1 MSHLLKKNTIDFCTH
16 RDKGAEHV
24 KVQVQRPVPSRSEG
38 FTLFVALVV
47 SSMLLAVGFSLSN
60 IILKQLLFSSS
71 GKESQL
77 AFYAA
82 DSGAECA
89 LFWDRKDRMG
99 YTTYEGAFATS
110 TDGSEGELDILC
122 GMGMETQSSSPTAE
136 VGSLEKYGDNT
147 SATTTFYV
155 DYRDPNNSDLHK
167 ACAKVTVSKWMDVS
181 TGVNIERTA
190 IDSRGY
196 NAPFEGLVGFIDT
209 PGPQNGRCQLDSPR
223 VVERAVRLDY

>member
-1 MSHLLKKNTIDFCTH
+1 MKFPSKKVHNGF
-16 RDKGAEHV
+16 RNKA
-24 KVQVQRPVPSRSEG
+24 G

-60 IILKQLLFSSS
+60 IILKQLVFSNS

-89 LFWDRKDRMG
+89 LFWDRKDASG
-99 YTTYEGAFATS
+99 FTTIDGAFATS
-110 TDGSEGELDILC
+110 TGIVDIICGVGGSSEEGR
-122 GMGMETQSSSPTAE
+122 
-136 VGSLEKYGDNT
+136 VGSFQKWLNDGPSVT

-155 DYRDPNNSDLHK
+155 DYRDPLNEAHR
-167 ACAKVTVSKWMDVS
+167 ACAEVNVYKRLEDVG
-181 TGVNIERTA
+181 GVMIERTR

-196 NAPFEGLVGFIDT
+196 NANFMGTVGPGGNGSCDT
-209 PGPQNGRCQLDSPR
+209 AGTR
-223 VVERAVRLDY
+223 VVERAVILDY

>member
-1 MSHLLKKNTIDFCTH
+1 MFNNLHTKKYTQS
-16 RDKGAEHV
+16 A
-24 KVQVQRPVPSRSEG
+24 G

-60 IILKQLLFSSS
+60 IILKQLIFSNS

-89 LFWDRKDRMG
+89 LYWDRKDRLG
-99 YTTYEGAFATS
+99 LTTYNGAFATS
-110 TDGSEGELDILC
+110 TADAESLDILC
-122 GMGMETQSSSPTAE
+122 GMGMSTDTDSPTAK
-136 VGSLEKYGDNT
+136 VGSLEKFGDNL

-155 DYRDPNNSDLHK
+155 DYRDPNNILQHK
-167 ACAKVTVSKWMDVS
+167 ACAKVTVAKWLDTN
-181 TGVNIERTA
+181 TGVERTR

-196 NAPFEGLVGFIDT
+196 NAPFMGVVGFLDT
-209 PGPQNGRCQLDSPR
+209 PGDIGGRCNISDNR

>member
-1 MSHLLKKNTIDFCTH
+1 MNTTYQN
-16 RDKGAEHV
+16 KT
-24 KVQVQRPVPSRSEG
+24 KQTKG

-60 IILKQLLFSSS
+60 IILKQLIFSSS

-89 LFWDRKDRMG
+89 LFWDRKDMLG

-110 TDGSEGELDILC
+110 TDTADTLDIMC
-122 GMGMETQSSSPTAE
+122 GMGMEDEGGEPTAK
-136 VGSLEKYGDNT
+136 VGSLEKYGDNF

-155 DYRDPNNSDLHK
+155 DYRDPNDTTHR
-167 ACAKVTVSKWMDVS
+167 ACAKVTVSKWQDTS
-181 TGVNIERTA
+181 TGVSIERTS

-196 NAPFEGLVGFIDT
+196 NASFQGLVGF
-209 PGPQNGRCQLDSPR
+209 LDSPSSGGKCVIDGPR

>member
-1 MSHLLKKNTIDFCTH
+1 MNNIHVTNTHIKKT
-16 RDKGAEHV
+16 
-24 KVQVQRPVPSRSEG
+24 G

-60 IILKQLLFSSS
+60 IILKQLIFSSS

-89 LFWDRKDRMG
+89 LFWDRKDMLG

-110 TDGSEGELDILC
+110 TDTADTLDIMC
-122 GMGMETQSSSPTAE
+122 GMGMADESGEATAK
-136 VGSLEKYGDNT
+136 VGSFEKYGDNF

-155 DYRDPNNSDLHK
+155 DYRDPNNVQGHK
-167 ACAKVTVSKWMDVS
+167 ACAKVTVSKWQDMS
-181 TGVNIERTA
+181 TGVAIERTS

-196 NAPFEGLVGFIDT
+196 NAPFKGLVGFF
-209 PGPQNGRCQLDSPR
+209 DSPVSDAGKCDLNNPR

>member
-1 MSHLLKKNTIDFCTH
+1 MINYPNTTTNIKT
-16 RDKGAEHV
+16 A
-24 KVQVQRPVPSRSEG
+24 G

-60 IILKQLLFSSS
+60 IILKQLIFSNS

-89 LFWDRKDRMG
+89 LYWDRKDRLGM
-99 YTTYEGAFATS
+99 TTYSGTFATTS
-110 TDGSEGELDILC
+110 DAAESLDIYC
-122 GMGMETQSSSPTAE
+122 GMGMSGETDAPTAK
-136 VGSLEKYGDNT
+136 VGSLEKYGDNF

-155 DYRDPNNSDLHK
+155 DYRDPNEVLQHK
-167 ACAKVTVSKWMDVS
+167 ACAKVTVSKWLDTA
-181 TGVNIERTA
+181 TGVERTR

-196 NAPFEGLVGFIDT
+196 NAPFEGVVGFLDT
-209 PGPQNGRCQLDSPR
+209 PGDIGGRCSISNSR
-223 VVERAVRLDY
+223 VIERAVRLDY

>member
-1 MSHLLKKNTIDFCTH
+1 MKKMTKIKNTGEKKT
-16 RDKGAEHV
+16 
-24 KVQVQRPVPSRSEG
+24 G
-38 FTLFVALVV
+38 FTLFVALIV

-60 IILKQLLFSSS
+60 IILKQLIFSNS
-71 GKESQL
+71 GRESQL

-89 LFWDRKDRMG
+89 LYWDRKDMLG
-99 YTTYEGAFATS
+99 YTTYQGSFATS
-110 TDGSEGELDILC
+110 SATADTLDLLC
-122 GMGMETQSSSPTAE
+122 GMGMENNTAPTTAK

-155 DYRDPNNSDLHK
+155 DYRDPNNEANHQ
-167 ACAKVTVSKWMDVS
+167 ACAKVTVSKWIDQS
-181 TGVNIERTA
+181 TGVDVERTT

-196 NAPFEGLVGFIDT
+196 NTQFEGKAGFLDVPGIGGKCKID
-209 PGPQNGRCQLDSPR
+209 NAR

>member
-1 MSHLLKKNTIDFCTH
+1 MKTYISKLHTKHNQT
-16 RDKGAEHV
+16 R
-24 KVQVQRPVPSRSEG
+24 G

-60 IILKQLLFSSS
+60 IILKQLIFSSS

-89 LFWDRKDRMG
+89 LYWDRKDMAG
-99 YTTYEGAFATS
+99 YTTYDGAFATS
-110 TDGSEGELDILC
+110 SVGIEKLDIMC
-122 GMGMETQSSSPTAE
+122 GMGMEGRGANPTAK
-136 VGSLEKYGDNT
+136 VGSLEKNEDNF

-155 DYRDPNNSDLHK
+155 DYRDPNNEEEHK
-167 ACAKVTVSKWMDVS
+167 ACAKVTVAKWIDQS
-181 TGVNIERTA
+181 TGVPIERTT

-196 NAPFEGLVGFIDT
+196 NAEFEGIAGYLEAPETG
-209 PGPQNGRCQLDSPR
+209 GRCKVDSPR
-223 VVERAVRLDY
+223 VVERAVKLDY